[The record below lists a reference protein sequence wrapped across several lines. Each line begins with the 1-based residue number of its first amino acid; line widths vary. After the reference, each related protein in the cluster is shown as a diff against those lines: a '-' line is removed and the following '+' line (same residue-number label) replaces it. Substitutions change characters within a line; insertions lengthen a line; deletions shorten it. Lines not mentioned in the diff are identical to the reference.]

1 MTPESEKYAKIGKS
15 SEALTEQGMR
25 LIFESKLPDTS
36 QGSYTS
42 ELSHSRMKTWPR
54 QNDPTLLLTR

>member
-15 SEALTEQGMR
+15 SEALIELGTR
-25 LIFESKLPDTS
+25 LIFESQRPDKS

-42 ELSHSRMKTWPR
+42 VLSNTRMETWPR
-54 QNDPTLLLTR
+54 QNNPTLLLTH